1 MFTGIVSDVGEIERL
16 EDRGDLRARI
26 LAAYPAEGIA
36 LGASIACDGVCLTVV
51 DRGARPGGGA
61 WFDVDISAETV
72 GKTNIR
78 AEGTAW
84 APGGRVNLERALR
97 LGDELGGHIVSGHVD
112 GRAEIV
118 SITPEGD
125 SLRFVFRAPEALA
138 KYIAPKGSVALNG
151 TSLTVNEV
159 EGREFG
165 VNIIPHTR
173 EHTTWGAA
181 RPGISV
187 NLEIDTLARY
197 VARLTEFSAA

>member
-1 MFTGIVSDVGEIERL
+1 M
-16 EDRGDLRARI
+16 
-26 LAAYPAEGIA
+26 
-36 LGASIACDGVCLTVV
+36 
-51 DRGARPGGGA
+51 
-61 WFDVDISAETV
+61 
-72 GKTNIR
+72 
-78 AEGTAW
+78 
-84 APGGRVNLERALR
+84 
-97 LGDELGGHIVSGHVD
+97 
-112 GRAEIV
+112 
-118 SITPEGD
+118 
-125 SLRFVFRAPEALA
+125 
-138 KYIAPKGSVALNG
+138 ALNG